1 MKNKILLTVL
11 IFFLIFCFAIFFKS
25 LNTSSIYVPEK
36 SEKRELPEFVATE
49 LFSNKEITSNEIFKD
64 SDFYILNIW
73 ASWCAPCREEH
84 PQLMELSSNLSVK
97 IIGLNYKDNPKKAK
111 KFLKELGNP
120 FSTTIIDKTGIIAI
134 EFGGYGIPE
143 TFIINK
149 DKKIIKTFIGNL
161 TEEALKEINSII
173 K

>member
-11 IFFLIFCFAIFFKS
+11 IFFLIFCFAIFLKS

-84 PQLMELSSNLSVK
+84 PQLMELSANLSVK
-97 IIGLNYKDNPKKAK
+97 IIGLNYKDDPKKAK

-161 TEEALKEINSII
+161 TEDALKEINSII

>member
-11 IFFLIFCFAIFFKS
+11 IFFLIFCFAIFLKS

-111 KFLKELGNP
+111 KFLKEPGNP

-161 TEEALKEINSII
+161 TEDALKEINSII

>member
-11 IFFLIFCFAIFFKS
+11 IIFLIFCFVIFLKS

-36 SEKRELPEFVATE
+36 SEKRELPEFIAKE
-49 LFSNKEITSNEIFKD
+49 LFLNKEINSNEIFKD

-84 PQLMELSSNLSVK
+84 PQLMELSSNSSVK

-149 DKKIIKTFIGNL
+149 NKKIIKTFIGNL
-161 TEEALKEINSII
+161 TEDALKEINSII

>member
-11 IFFLIFCFAIFFKS
+11 IFFLVFCFAIFLKS

-161 TEEALKEINSII
+161 TEDALKEINSII

>member
-11 IFFLIFCFAIFFKS
+11 IFFLIFCFAIFLKS

-84 PQLMELSSNLSVK
+84 PQLMELSSNSSVK

-149 DKKIIKTFIGNL
+149 NKKIIKTFIGNL
-161 TEEALKEINSII
+161 TEDTLKEINSII

>member
-11 IFFLIFCFAIFFKS
+11 IFFLIFCFAIFLKS

-120 FSTTIIDKTGIIAI
+120 FSTTIIDKTGVIAI

-161 TEEALKEINSII
+161 TEDALKEINSII

>member
-11 IFFLIFCFAIFFKS
+11 IFFLIFCFAIFLKS

-49 LFSNKEITSNEIFKD
+49 LFSDKEITSNEIFKD

-149 DKKIIKTFIGNL
+149 NKKIIKTFIGNL
-161 TEEALKEINSII
+161 TEDTLQEINSII

>member
-11 IFFLIFCFAIFFKS
+11 LFFLIFCFAIFLKS

-49 LFSNKEITSNEIFKD
+49 LFSDKEITSNEIFKD

-161 TEEALKEINSII
+161 TEDALKEINSII

>member
-1 MKNKILLTVL
+1 M
-11 IFFLIFCFAIFFKS
+11 IFFLSFCFFVLFKS
-25 LNTSSIYVPEK
+25 LDSSSIYIPEK
-36 SEKRELPEFVATE
+36 TEERNLPEFVSTE
-49 LFSNKEITSNEIFKD
+49 LFLNKQITSNEIF
-64 SDFYILNIW
+64 SGSEFYILNIW

-84 PQLMELSSNLSVK
+84 PQLMELSKNPSLK

-120 FSTTIIDKTGIIAI
+120 FSLNIIDKKGIIAI

-149 DKKIIKTFIGNL
+149 DKKIIKTYIGNL
-161 TEEALKEINSII
+161 TNDSVKQINSIL

>member
-11 IFFLIFCFAIFFKS
+11 IFFLIFCFAIFLKS
-25 LNTSSIYVPEK
+25 LNTSSIYIPEK

-161 TEEALKEINSII
+161 TEDALKEINSII

>member
-1 MKNKILLTVL
+1 
-11 IFFLIFCFAIFFKS
+11 
-25 LNTSSIYVPEK
+25 
-36 SEKRELPEFVATE
+36 
-49 LFSNKEITSNEIFKD
+49 
-64 SDFYILNIW
+64 
-73 ASWCAPCREEH
+73 
-84 PQLMELSSNLSVK
+84 MELSSNLSVK

-120 FSTTIIDKTGIIAI
+120 FSSTIIDNTGIIAI

-161 TEEALKEINSII
+161 TEDALKEINSII

>member
-11 IFFLIFCFAIFFKS
+11 IFFLIFCFAIFLKS

-49 LFSNKEITSNEIFKD
+49 LFSDKEITSNEIFKD

-149 DKKIIKTFIGNL
+149 NKKIIKTFIGNL
-161 TEEALKEINSII
+161 TEDALKEINSII

>member
-11 IFFLIFCFAIFFKS
+11 IFFLVFCFAIFLKS
-25 LNTSSIYVPEK
+25 LNTSSIYVPKK

-49 LFSNKEITSNEIFKD
+49 LFLNKEINSKEIFKD

-161 TEEALKEINSII
+161 TEESLKEINSII

>member
-1 MKNKILLTVL
+1 MKNKISLIVL
-11 IFFLIFCFAIFFKS
+11 IFFLIFCFAIFLKS

-161 TEEALKEINSII
+161 TEESLKEINSII

>member
-11 IFFLIFCFAIFFKS
+11 IFFLIFCFAIFLKS

-49 LFSNKEITSNEIFKD
+49 LFSDKEITSNEIFKD

-149 DKKIIKTFIGNL
+149 DKKIIKTFIGIL
-161 TEEALKEINSII
+161 TEDALKEINSII

>member
-11 IFFLIFCFAIFFKS
+11 IFFLIFCFVIFLKS

-161 TEEALKEINSII
+161 TEDALKEINSII

>member
-11 IFFLIFCFAIFFKS
+11 IFFLVFCFAIFLKS

-49 LFSNKEITSNEIFKD
+49 LFSDKEITSNEIFKD

-161 TEEALKEINSII
+161 TEDALKEINSII

>member
-11 IFFLIFCFAIFFKS
+11 IFFLIFCFAIFLKS

-84 PQLMELSSNLSVK
+84 PQLIELSANLSVK

-161 TEEALKEINSII
+161 TEDALKEINSII

>member
-1 MKNKILLTVL
+1 MKNKILLIVL
-11 IFFLIFCFAIFFKS
+11 IFFLIFCFAIFLKS
-25 LNTSSIYVPEK
+25 LNNSSIYVPEK
-36 SEKRELPEFVATE
+36 SEKRELPEFIATE

-161 TEEALKEINSII
+161 TEDALKEINSII

>member
-11 IFFLIFCFAIFFKS
+11 IIFLIFCFVIFLKS
-25 LNTSSIYVPEK
+25 LNTSSIYVPAK
-36 SEKRELPEFVATE
+36 SEKRELPEFIAKE
-49 LFSNKEITSNEIFKD
+49 LFLNKEINSNEIFKD

-84 PQLMELSSNLSVK
+84 PQLMELSSNASVK

-161 TEEALKEINSII
+161 TEDALKEINSII

>member
-11 IFFLIFCFAIFFKS
+11 IFFLIFCFAIFLKS

-149 DKKIIKTFIGNL
+149 NKKIIKTFIGNL
-161 TEEALKEINSII
+161 TEDALQEINSII

>member
-97 IIGLNYKDNPKKAK
+97 MIGLNYKDNPKKAK

-161 TEEALKEINSII
+161 TEDALKEINSII

>member
-97 IIGLNYKDNPKKAK
+97 MIGLNYKDNPKKAK

>member
-11 IFFLIFCFAIFFKS
+11 IFFLIFCFAIFLKS

-49 LFSNKEITSNEIFKD
+49 LFSDKEITSNEIFKD

-84 PQLMELSSNLSVK
+84 PQLMELSANLSVK

-161 TEEALKEINSII
+161 TEDALKEINSII

>member
-11 IFFLIFCFAIFFKS
+11 IFFLIFCFAIFLKS

-120 FSTTIIDKTGIIAI
+120 FSTSIMDKTGIIAI

-161 TEEALKEINSII
+161 TEDALKEINSII

>member
-1 MKNKILLTVL
+1 MKNKILLIVL
-11 IFFLIFCFAIFFKS
+11 IFFLIFCFAIFLKS

-161 TEEALKEINSII
+161 TEDALKEINSII

>member
-11 IFFLIFCFAIFFKS
+11 IFFLIFCFAIFLKS

-36 SEKRELPEFVATE
+36 SEKRELPEFIATE

-161 TEEALKEINSII
+161 TEDALKEINSII

>member
-1 MKNKILLTVL
+1 MKNKILLTAL
-11 IFFLIFCFAIFFKS
+11 IFFLIFCFAIFLKS

-84 PQLMELSSNLSVK
+84 PH
-97 IIGLNYKDNPKKAK
+97 
-111 KFLKELGNP
+111 
-120 FSTTIIDKTGIIAI
+120 
-134 EFGGYGIPE
+134 
-143 TFIINK
+143 
-149 DKKIIKTFIGNL
+149 
-161 TEEALKEINSII
+161 
-173 K
+173 

>member
-11 IFFLIFCFAIFFKS
+11 IFFLIFCFAIFLKS

-120 FSTTIIDKTGIIAI
+120 FSTTIIDKTGIIPI

-161 TEEALKEINSII
+161 TEDTLKEINSII

>member
-11 IFFLIFCFAIFFKS
+11 IFFLIFCFAIFLKS

-49 LFSNKEITSNEIFKD
+49 LFSDKEITSNEIFKD

-161 TEEALKEINSII
+161 TEDALKEINSII

>member
-11 IFFLIFCFAIFFKS
+11 IFFLIFCFAIFLKS

-161 TEEALKEINSII
+161 TEDALKEINSII

>member
-1 MKNKILLTVL
+1 MKNKILLIVL
-11 IFFLIFCFAIFFKS
+11 IFFLIFCFAIFLKS

-36 SEKRELPEFVATE
+36 SEKRELPEFIATE

-161 TEEALKEINSII
+161 TEDALKEINSII